1 MYSLFLS
8 ALLAAT
14 PAPTD
19 SAASYEG
26 RVYVD
31 ANANGRHDR
40 GEKFLGD
47 VLVSDGLH
55 VVRTTRS
62 GRYRLPRRPGARFVF
77 ISTPSGYVAEPFFR
91 PVRGNQGG
99 GDFGLRPYDVRIG
112 RDGAHSFVHLS
123 DTEISSAAGQDDW
136 LDDLRAYAGLAGAAF
151 IVHTGDIC
159 YEKGL
164 RAHRTLMNADNMGR
178 PVYYCIGNHDL
189 VKGSR
194 GEALYESIYGPAY
207 YSFNAGR
214 THYVVTPMRGGDYQP
229 GYTMTDVCRWL
240 ENDLAQLPEG
250 TPVVLFN
257 HDYWEE
263 GGRHVLKDGKGLSID
278 LDARGLKGWLFGHW
292 HVNQVTRPGGV
303 AAVCTSTPARG
314 GIDHAVSAFRTLHV
328 DGAGRLRSELRYAHV
343 APDVTL
349 ASVSDGSLARSGED
363 GSLALTVNAYA
374 TAAPVTDVACDVLLD
389 RRAVVRH
396 VPLRR
401 QTDFAWHA
409 PLRLPREYDGRTL
422 TLRATARFAD
432 GQVRVRE
439 ASFTPPAAASAAP
452 RTGADWTNFGG
463 GADHAGMAADTL
475 RLPLRP
481 LWVTNL
487 GGTVYMASPV
497 VKDGRV
503 FCATT
508 DENAEGRAAVVAVDA
523 RTGQTCWRF
532 ATRASVKG
540 SIAVARGLVFAQD
553 AAGWLYA
560 IDTADGSLAWE
571 KKLRVTLLPALD
583 SGLAATDSVVYAGAG
598 AGLCAVDAATGHV
611 RWEGGGW
618 RQREGTTATLSV
630 DGPGGVVVG
639 GVQWSGMYANDTRS
653 GRLLWSRTDS
663 DVRHRASSP
672 AVHGGLLYFVS
683 AQSFLIVSA
692 AMGDIVARR
701 ELPFS
706 ADVTSTPLLTPDEI
720 VFGTATE
727 GLVALDRRTLREK
740 WRFRTG
746 EAVFYTAPYVAAPAA
761 TVESSPVGS
770 GDVVFAGASDGV
782 LYALSRH
789 DGSLLWRHRTGTPLL
804 SSPAVSGDMLFF
816 ADYAGNLYGFA
827 SADGR

>member
-1 MYSLFLS
+1 MYTLFLS
-8 ALLAAT
+8 ALLACT
-14 PAPTD
+14 PAQAD
-19 SAASYEG
+19 SAAAHEG

-40 GEKFLGD
+40 GEKFLAD
-47 VLVSDGLH
+47 VLVSDGLN

-62 GRYRLPRRPGARFVF
+62 GRYRLPRRDGARFVF
-77 ISTPSGYVAEPFFR
+77 ISTPSGYVADPFYL
-91 PVRGNQGG
+91 PVRDGQGG
-99 GDFGLRPYDVRIG
+99 GDFGLRPYAARVS

-123 DTEISSAAGQDDW
+123 DTEISSAVGQDAW
-136 LDDLRAYAGLAGAAF
+136 LDDLRAYADQSGAAF

-164 RAHRTLMNADNMGR
+164 RAHRTLMNAANMGR

-194 GEALYESIYGPAY
+194 GEELYESLYGPAY

-214 THYVVTPMRGGDYQP
+214 THYVVTPMRGGDYRP

-240 ENDLAQLPEG
+240 ANDLAQLPEG

-257 HDYWEE
+257 HDYWDE
-263 GGRHVLKDGKGLSID
+263 GGRHVFKDGKGLSLD
-278 LDARGLKGWLFGHW
+278 LDAHGLKGWLYGHW

-303 AAVCTSTPARG
+303 TAVCTSTPARG

-328 DGAGRLRSELRYAHV
+328 DRAGNLRSELRYAHM
-343 APDVTL
+343 APDLTL
-349 ASVSDGSLARSGED
+349 ASVQDGRIARSGEN
-363 GSLALTVNAYA
+363 GGLALAVNAYA
-374 TAAPVTDVACDVLLD
+374 TAAPVESVTCDVLLD
-389 RRAVVRH
+389 GRPVVRRA
-396 VPLRR
+396 PLR
-401 QTDFAWHA
+401 QLTDFAWFA
-409 PLRLPREYDGRTL
+409 EARLPREYDGRTL
-422 TLRATARFAD
+422 SLRATARFAD

-439 ASFTPPAAASAAP
+439 ARFTPPPAADTTARP
-452 RTGADWTNFGG
+452 GADWTNFGG
-463 GADHAGMAADTL
+463 GAAHAGMAADTL

-481 LWVTNL
+481 RWVTNL
-487 GGTVYMASPV
+487 GSTVYMASPV
-497 VKDGRV
+497 VQDGRV

-508 DENAEGRAAVVAVDA
+508 DENAEGRSAVVAVDA

-532 ATRASVKG
+532 ATRASVKN
-540 SIAVARGLVFAQD
+540 SIAAARGLIFAQD
-553 AAGWLYA
+553 AYGWLYA
-560 IDTADGSLAWE
+560 IDAADGSLAWE
-571 KKLRVTLLPALD
+571 KKLRVTLVPALD

-598 AGLCAVDAATGHV
+598 AGLCAVDAATGRV
-611 RWEGGGW
+611 LWEGGGW
-618 RQREGTTATLSV
+618 QQREGTTASLSV
-630 DGPGGVVVG
+630 DEPGHVVVG
-639 GVQWSGMYANDTRS
+639 GVQWSGMFANDTRS
-653 GRLLWSRTDS
+653 GRRLWGRTDS

-672 AVHGGLLYFVS
+672 AVHDGLLYFVS

-692 AMGDIVARR
+692 ATGDIVARR

-727 GLVALDRRTLREK
+727 GIVALDRRTLKEK
-740 WRFRTG
+740 WRYRTG
-746 EAVFYTAPYVAAPAA
+746 EALFYTAPYVSAPAA
-761 TVESSPVGS
+761 TSECSPAGT
-770 GDVVFAGASDGV
+770 GDVIFAGASDGV

-789 DGSLLWRHRTGTPLL
+789 DGALLWRHRTGVPLL
-804 SSPAVSGDMLFF
+804 SSPAISGDMLFF

-827 SADGR
+827 SSRSR